1 MLLMSFPE
9 IKDIGE
15 TDPDSNFRAPATC
28 IKTQTRTIL
37 ALGSCAPKIYLK
49 PNTYSCLPS
58 VLCSLQE
65 IL

>member
-1 MLLMSFPE
+1 MLLMFFPE

-15 TDPDSNFRAPATC
+15 TDPDSNFRAPAT
-28 IKTQTRTIL
+28 QTRTIL
-37 ALGSCAPKIYLK
+37 ALGSCAPKLYLK